1 MSDNTM
7 EWSMFASVKNLTA
20 QRMRTTWPELC
31 QRIKQAPSYP
41 SKQFCPLLKLAT
53 FNGPRCNDSMA
64 EISGV
69 EGDYD
74 SEQVTQ
80 AQAVAMLEAAGVRAL
95 VYASPSA
102 STTAHRWRV
111 LAPTSKPHPPEARA
125 GLVARL
131 NGALGGILAGES
143 FTNSQVHYIGRTPV
157 NREVFAPAMTFNNPE
172 AGQFLDLLPELEAG
186 AIGKV
191 NKPSKPTP
199 PARTE
204 ASHAPQLPEVWTNEE
219 TLRDLRSALA
229 AMRCD
234 DRVIWID
241 MGHALK
247 TLGDRGRAL
256 WIEWG
261 QTSEK
266 WKPEDARLWDGFN
279 PTQTSYKA
287 VFKRAEQ
294 FGWVNPARRVQ
305 SPLRNLQ
312 SLPEVDF
319 AGLLSRGRVDPETG
333 EILAEAWPEPRF
345 KLLKDADIDGM
356 PDLEWLIH
364 GILPTKGMGAVFGPS
379 GSGKSF
385 VIIDMACAIAEGR
398 HWFGYRTT
406 KTPIVYIVLEGA
418 QGLKNRRRAWLKH
431 HNRAALPDG
440 IHFIVQPVN
449 FMEGDVYEL
458 AEVLPPGC
466 MTIVDTLNRAAP
478 GADENA
484 SKDMGLIL
492 AATSAISRATGGLT
506 VLVHHTGKNEDAG
519 LRGHSSLKA
528 ALDGSIVVT
537 RNGEARA
544 WKADKS
550 KDGPDGQSHPFKLE
564 VVNLGFDKY
573 GDTISSCVVIPDT
586 SGRQHIKPLTPS
598 QRSAIGTYC
607 AACDEGLG
615 LVSDSFEFLGLHLEA
630 WRKVFYQLSPGDN
643 EDSKR
648 KAFNRARKDLIDN
661 GLATVETD
669 VYRITERTAATRE
682 GEFIEKTL
690 IKNDSGTSGTKRDMS
705 RTVPAQKPQNSGTS
719 GTRLLGVS
727 RCPAGIDPIQAETEL
742 GKNGEKSSSFSG
754 ADEDEGE
761 I

>member
-1 MSDNTM
+1 MTNDNETERARSALFTISPDLPHDQWVRVGM
-7 EWSMFASVKNLTA
+7 AAHAGGLSFDEWDGWSQQGSNYNPTTARDTWKSFKDKPGGVTVATLFKIAREHGWVDRSSSGANQRQAPAVGFAGLIDKPTAPAPEKKASAAAERRLSAATPAPDGHPYLVRKNVHTTDGLMLAGTDLLVPMYDPETNLLTSVQNITPDGRKTNMKGAQKGCFPIGAHPDLMAAEMLICEGVATGISLHEATGISVICAMDVGSLLRTA
-20 QRMRTTWPELC
+20 QAMRRQYPHAKIVICADDDHTRPDNPGLT
-31 QRIKQAPSYP
+31 QAT
-41 SKQFCPLLKLAT
+41 KA
-53 FNGPRCNDSMA
+53 
-64 EISGV
+64 
-69 EGDYD
+69 
-74 SEQVTQ
+74 
-80 AQAVAMLEAAGVRAL
+80 AQAVGGF
-95 VYASPSA
+95 
-102 STTAHRWRV
+102 
-111 LAPTSKPHPPEARA
+111 LAVPDFGDYRPDGHKDFNDLHQTR
-125 GLVARL
+125 GITLVAEL
-131 NGALGGILAGES
+131 VASAV
-143 FTNSQVHYIGRTPV
+143 Q
-157 NREVFAPAMTFNNPE
+157 PA
-172 AGQFLDLLPELEAG
+172 Q
-186 AIGKV
+186 
-191 NKPSKPTP
+191 P
-199 PARTE
+199 PA
-204 ASHAPQLPEVWTNEE
+204 
-219 TLRDLRSALA
+219 
-229 AMRCD
+229 
-234 DRVIWID
+234 
-241 MGHALK
+241 
-247 TLGDRGRAL
+247 
-256 WIEWG
+256 
-261 QTSEK
+261 
-266 WKPEDARLWDGFN
+266 
-279 PTQTSYKA
+279 
-287 VFKRAEQ
+287 
-294 FGWVNPARRVQ
+294 
-305 SPLRNLQ
+305 
-312 SLPEVDF
+312 
-319 AGLLSRGRVDPETG
+319 
-333 EILAEAWPEPRF
+333 PEPRF

-385 VIIDMACAIAEGR
+385 VIVDMACAIAEGR

-449 FMEGDVYEL
+449 FMEEGDVYEL

-564 VVNLGFDKY
+564 VVNLGIDKY
-573 GDTISSCVVIPDT
+573 GDTISSCVVTPDT

-648 KAFNRARKDLIDN
+648 RIFNRTRKELIDN
-661 GLATVETD
+661 GLATVEND

-682 GEFIEKTL
+682 GDFIEKAL
-690 IKNDSGTSGTKRDMS
+690 IKNDSGTNGTKRDKS
-705 RTVPAQKPQNSGTS
+705 RTVPVQKPENTGTN

-754 ADEDEGE
+754 ADDTDSEQEVF
-761 I
+761 

>member
-1 MSDNTM
+1 MIEQHFQQAIAAAGLTPPDDVIGDGKIHRFSTNGKPRDESGWYALHLDGVAAGSFGDWRTGLSQDWCSKSPDTM
-7 EWSMFASVKNLTA
+7 TTAEQQAHRDRIKAMRAMRDAEQAQRHQQASEAAASRWNKATPATEHPYLTTKGIKPNGIRTEGGNLLVPMRDTSGKLHSLQVIDAQGDKRFLLGGRVSGCYFGMGKPDGVLVVAEGFATGASIHESTGHAVAVAFNAGNLKAVAVALRAKHPAMKLIIAADDDHLTA
-20 QRMRTTWPELC
+20 GNPGL
-31 QRIKQAPSYP
+31 
-41 SKQFCPLLKLAT
+41 SKAT
-53 FNGPRCNDSMA
+53 
-64 EISGV
+64 
-69 EGDYD
+69 
-74 SEQVTQ
+74 
-80 AQAVAMLEAAGVRAL
+80 EAAQSVGG
-95 VYASPSA
+95 
-102 STTAHRWRV
+102 W
-111 LAPTSKPHPPEARA
+111 LAVPDFGADRPDKATDFNDLRQLR
-125 GLVARL
+125 GTDLVAEL
-131 NGALGGILAGES
+131 VASAV
-143 FTNSQVHYIGRTPV
+143 Q
-157 NREVFAPAMTFNNPE
+157 PA
-172 AGQFLDLLPELEAG
+172 Q
-186 AIGKV
+186 
-191 NKPSKPTP
+191 P
-199 PARTE
+199 PA
-204 ASHAPQLPEVWTNEE
+204 
-219 TLRDLRSALA
+219 
-229 AMRCD
+229 
-234 DRVIWID
+234 
-241 MGHALK
+241 
-247 TLGDRGRAL
+247 
-256 WIEWG
+256 
-261 QTSEK
+261 
-266 WKPEDARLWDGFN
+266 
-279 PTQTSYKA
+279 
-287 VFKRAEQ
+287 
-294 FGWVNPARRVQ
+294 
-305 SPLRNLQ
+305 
-312 SLPEVDF
+312 
-319 AGLLSRGRVDPETG
+319 
-333 EILAEAWPEPRF
+333 PEPRF

-385 VIIDMACAIAEGR
+385 VIVDMACAIAEGR

-449 FMEGDVYEL
+449 FMEGGVVYEL

-564 VVNLGFDKY
+564 VVNLGIDKY
-573 GDTISSCVVIPDT
+573 GDTISSCVVTPDT

-648 KAFNRARKDLIDN
+648 RIFNRTRKELIDN
-661 GLATVETD
+661 GLATVEND

-682 GEFIEKTL
+682 GDFIEKAL
-690 IKNDSGTSGTKRDMS
+690 IKNDSGTNGTKRDKS
-705 RTVPAQKPQNSGTS
+705 RTVPVQKPENTGTN

-754 ADEDEGE
+754 ADDTDSEQEVF
-761 I
+761 

>member
-1 MSDNTM
+1 MAPEKRQAMTNDNETERTSSALFTISPDLPHDQWVRVGMAAHAGGLSFDEWDGWSRQGSNYNPATARDAWRSFSDKPGG
-7 EWSMFASVKNLTA
+7 VKVATLFKIAREHGWVDRSSSGAN
-20 QRMRTTWPELC
+20 QR
-31 QRIKQAPSYP
+31 QAP
-41 SKQFCPLLKLAT
+41 
-53 FNGPRCNDSMA
+53 
-64 EISGV
+64 
-69 EGDYD
+69 
-74 SEQVTQ
+74 
-80 AQAVAMLEAAGVRAL
+80 AVG
-95 VYASPSA
+95 
-102 STTAHRWRV
+102 
-111 LAPTSKPHPPEARA
+111 
-125 GLVARL
+125 
-131 NGALGGILAGES
+131 
-143 FTNSQVHYIGRTPV
+143 
-157 NREVFAPAMTFNNPE
+157 
-172 AGQFLDLLPELEAG
+172 
-186 AIGKV
+186 
-191 NKPSKPTP
+191 
-199 PARTE
+199 
-204 ASHAPQLPEVWTNEE
+204 
-219 TLRDLRSALA
+219 
-229 AMRCD
+229 
-234 DRVIWID
+234 
-241 MGHALK
+241 
-247 TLGDRGRAL
+247 
-256 WIEWG
+256 
-261 QTSEK
+261 
-266 WKPEDARLWDGFN
+266 
-279 PTQTSYKA
+279 
-287 VFKRAEQ
+287 
-294 FGWVNPARRVQ
+294 
-305 SPLRNLQ
+305 
-312 SLPEVDF
+312 F
-319 AGLLSRGRVDPETG
+319 AGLIDKPTAPAPEKKFKRGMSPDEVWGRCEPVPPDHPYIIKKGLQNAPLSSLRMLPAGDWLHITGKRMGGALVVPGYNFDGELCSLQFVPEEGRKLNLPGTSMSGLMHPLGEVVPGANPKFCEGIGTALTVRVAGEPLAISCFGWGNVGKVATEWRQRYPSDNLTLLPDVDKEESAAKIAATVGASVAYMPAGWESNSDLNDLQQHEG
-333 EILAEAWPEPRF
+333 VDAVRDILASAVQPAQPPAPEPRF

-573 GDTISSCVVIPDT
+573 GDTISSCVVTPDT

>member
-1 MSDNTM
+1 MIEQHFQQAIAAAGLTPPDDVIGDGKIHRFSTNGKPRDESGWYALHLDGVAAGSFGDWRTGLSQDWCSKSPDTM
-7 EWSMFASVKNLTA
+7 TTAEQQAHRDRIKAMRAMRDAEQAQRHQQASEAAASRWNKATPATEHPYLTTKGIKPNGIRTEGGNLLVPMRDTSGKLHSLQVIDAQGDKRFLLGGRVSGCYFGMGKPDGVLVVAEGFATGASIHESTGHAVAVAFNAGNLKAVAVALRAKHPAMKLIVAADDDHLTA
-20 QRMRTTWPELC
+20 GNPGLT
-31 QRIKQAPSYP
+31 K
-41 SKQFCPLLKLAT
+41 AT
-53 FNGPRCNDSMA
+53 EA
-64 EISGV
+64 
-69 EGDYD
+69 
-74 SEQVTQ
+74 
-80 AQAVAMLEAAGVRAL
+80 AQAVGGWLAAPDFGADRPDKATDFNDL
-95 VYASPSA
+95 RQLRG
-102 STTAHRWRV
+102 TD
-111 LAPTSKPHPPEARA
+111 
-125 GLVARL
+125 LVAEL
-131 NGALGGILAGES
+131 VASAV
-143 FTNSQVHYIGRTPV
+143 Q
-157 NREVFAPAMTFNNPE
+157 PA
-172 AGQFLDLLPELEAG
+172 Q
-186 AIGKV
+186 
-191 NKPSKPTP
+191 P
-199 PARTE
+199 PA
-204 ASHAPQLPEVWTNEE
+204 
-219 TLRDLRSALA
+219 
-229 AMRCD
+229 
-234 DRVIWID
+234 
-241 MGHALK
+241 
-247 TLGDRGRAL
+247 
-256 WIEWG
+256 
-261 QTSEK
+261 
-266 WKPEDARLWDGFN
+266 
-279 PTQTSYKA
+279 
-287 VFKRAEQ
+287 
-294 FGWVNPARRVQ
+294 
-305 SPLRNLQ
+305 
-312 SLPEVDF
+312 
-319 AGLLSRGRVDPETG
+319 
-333 EILAEAWPEPRF
+333 PEPRF

-385 VIIDMACAIAEGR
+385 VIVDMACAIAEGR

-449 FMEGDVYEL
+449 FMEGGVVYEL

-564 VVNLGFDKY
+564 VVNLGIDKY
-573 GDTISSCVVIPDT
+573 GDTISSCVVTPDT

-648 KAFNRARKDLIDN
+648 RIFNRTRKELIDN
-661 GLATVETD
+661 GLATVEND

-682 GEFIEKTL
+682 GDFIEKAL
-690 IKNDSGTSGTKRDMS
+690 IKNDSGTNGTKRDKS
-705 RTVPAQKPQNSGTS
+705 RTVPVQKPENTGTN

-754 ADEDEGE
+754 ADDTDSEQEVF
-761 I
+761 